1 MIMDEVVKDLGELTA
16 DVVSVIISSHAGNAG
31 PLLEPVVNFLLKNGL
46 DKVIKDV
53 VSRQLSDMQKDKV
66 NEVRDYAIST
76 FYKLAEEKGWEDN
89 GAEGDAY
96 TQTIAESIEDIFNKA
111 VNESRKAKRVLLG
124 TLLGT
129 TMYYS
134 NSPHPDMENFFYVS
148 TITDRLT
155 FRQLCLVLM
164 IGNKFSDI
172 KGDIHN
178 LCVTDKVSISELDDL
193 KSQGLW
199 RPLFGFMG
207 GSKDPEYP
215 IPLDY
220 MVPTNTAIEL
230 MKAIILP
237 DEIKDEYYRVLESL
251 GIKPINPSEFPGG
264 FLETR
269 NSFFQMVK

>member
-16 DVVSVIISSHAGNAG
+16 DVASVIISSHAGNAG
-31 PLLEPVVNFLLKNGL
+31 PLLEPVVNFLLRKGL

-53 VSRQLSDMQKDKV
+53 VSRQLSDMQKARV
-66 NEVRDYAIST
+66 NEVREYAIST
-76 FYKLAEEKGWEDN
+76 FYKLAKDDKWEDN
-89 GAEGDAY
+89 GTESEAY

-129 TMYYS
+129 TMYHS
-134 NSPHPDMENFFYVS
+134 NCTYPDMENFFYVS
-148 TITDRLT
+148 SITDRLT

-172 KGDIHN
+172 KGDIHD
-178 LCVTDKVSISELDDL
+178 LCVTDRVSISELDDL
-193 KSQGLW
+193 KSLGLW
-199 RPLFGFMG
+199 RPLFGIMV

-220 MVPTNTAIEL
+220 MVPTITTIKL
-230 MKAIILP
+230 IKAITLP
-237 DEIKDEYYRVLESL
+237 DEIKDDYLRVVDSL
-251 GIKPINPSEFPGG
+251 GIKPINPSEFPDG
-264 FLETR
+264 FLENR
-269 NSFFQMVK
+269 KSFF